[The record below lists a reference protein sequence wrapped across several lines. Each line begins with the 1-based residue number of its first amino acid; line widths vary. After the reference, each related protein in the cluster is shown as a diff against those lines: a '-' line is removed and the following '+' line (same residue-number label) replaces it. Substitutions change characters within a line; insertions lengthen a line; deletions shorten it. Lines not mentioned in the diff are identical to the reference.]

1 MTDRRL
7 HPLFPAPCG
16 NKDHDRR
23 ERLGDWTLVPAMSAD
38 ASRPSQSNAVNDSDD
53 VFDSDALARE
63 LMMPTGEPVAAVIGA
78 CLLVGFVF
86 FAGAFGHFAGGSH
99 ATHGTV
105 SERHALQSSGGATPA
120 PIDATPG

>member
-1 MTDRRL
+1 M
-7 HPLFPAPCG
+7 P
-16 NKDHDRR
+16 
-23 ERLGDWTLVPAMSAD
+23 AD

-53 VFDSDALARE
+53 VFDSNALARE

-86 FAGAFGHFAGGSH
+86 FAGAFGHFVGGSH

-120 PIDATPG
+120 PIDAAPG